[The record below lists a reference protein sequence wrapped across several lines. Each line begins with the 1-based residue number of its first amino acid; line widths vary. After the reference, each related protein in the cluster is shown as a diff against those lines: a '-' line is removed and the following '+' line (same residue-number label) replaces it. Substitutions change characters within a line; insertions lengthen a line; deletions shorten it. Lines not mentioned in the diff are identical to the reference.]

1 MFVITPNVSAGD
13 KFKRDKLKRTR
24 EEAGLGG
31 SLDPKASLSTSS
43 SSGKQPVL
51 DLSVAKSNL
60 SSLAS
65 KSALD
70 KKLPNGHGVHGNA
83 GGAPMSAAE
92 SAGAKPGPKKL
103 STTECS
109 VTLDK
114 SKVSLRQSCQV
125 YPFLIIGS

>member
-1 MFVITPNVSAGD
+1 MLVITPNVSAGD

-43 SSGKQPVL
+43 SGKQPVL

-83 GGAPMSAAE
+83 AGAPMSAAE

-114 SKVSLRQSCQV
+114 SKVSLQQSCQV
-125 YPFLIIGS
+125 YPFLIIG